1 MRGEMREKEREKK
14 YHLKKNTTFFILLHT
29 LYVAYDDSLKV
40 CSHKKKNPHH
50 TANYLCLTK

>member
-1 MRGEMREKEREKK
+1 MREKEREKK

-40 CSHKKKNPHH
+40 CSHKKNPHH